1 MPSDFHIPRSPIFLV
16 GPTAVGKSEVALVLA
31 EQMDAEIVS
40 ADAFQL
46 YAGLDLLTAKP
57 PAEALARVR
66 HHLIGTFPL
75 SEPMSVARYLAEAR
89 RCVEDISSRGRRVI
103 VVGGTGLY
111 LRALTHGLT
120 PGPASDPALRAALAA
135 LPAAE
140 ALEQLRSRD
149 SVAFERVDRNNL
161 RRVQRALEIAMLS
174 AAVGPAERANYLAGI
189 LKPSSSR
196 PLGVFLQRD
205 RAELLDRIARRTNE
219 MFRHG
224 VLEEVAAIDPAS
236 IGPTAVHMIGWRE
249 CLACVRGKLREVEAR
264 EHITIATRQY
274 AKRQLTWFK
283 RETDFAPLALTP
295 DESVATIAARVG
307 AAVGTLTRS

>member
-111 LRALTHGLT
+111 LRF
-120 PGPASDPALRAALAA
+120 PP
-135 LPAAE
+135 
-140 ALEQLRSRD
+140 LRSLG
-149 SVAFERVDRNNL
+149 SFG
-161 RRVQRALEIAMLS
+161 RAIRSPLS
-174 AAVGPAERANYLAGI
+174 EWIETTCAGC
-189 LKPSSSR
+189 SAHWRSR
-196 PLGVFLQRD
+196 
-205 RAELLDRIARRTNE
+205 
-219 MFRHG
+219 
-224 VLEEVAAIDPAS
+224 
-236 IGPTAVHMIGWRE
+236 
-249 CLACVRGKLREVEAR
+249 C
-264 EHITIATRQY
+264 
-274 AKRQLTWFK
+274 
-283 RETDFAPLALTP
+283 
-295 DESVATIAARVG
+295 
-307 AAVGTLTRS
+307 